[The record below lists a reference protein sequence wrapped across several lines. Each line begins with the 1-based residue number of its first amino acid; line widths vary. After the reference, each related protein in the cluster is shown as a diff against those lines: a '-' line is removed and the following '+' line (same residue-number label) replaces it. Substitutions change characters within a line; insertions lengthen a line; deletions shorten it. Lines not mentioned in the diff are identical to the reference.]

1 MSDYIL
7 TYTKEHFSPIEPN
20 SASIN
25 INDIAHSLSLMCRAN
40 GHIKRFFSVAQHSIN
55 CAKEAK
61 ERNYSKKVQ
70 LACLLHDGSEA
81 YLADI
86 TRPVKKHLEHYL
98 EFEKTLQNAIYKKFL
113 PEILSEEDKK
123 QVDSVDDCM
132 LYHEFIALLGEKLF
146 DLEPEIRSNPS
157 FDFIDFYEVEC
168 EYIDIFKELTSYK

>member
-7 TYTKEHFSPIEPN
+7 TYSKEHFSPINPKEK
-20 SASIN
+20 SIN

-40 GHIKRFFSVAQHSIN
+40 GHIKNFFSVAQHSIN

-98 EFEKTLQNAIYKKFL
+98 GFEKNLQNAIYKKFL
-113 PEILSEEDKK
+113 PENLSEEEKL
-123 QVDSVDDCM
+123 QVNSVDDCM

-146 DLEPEIRSNPS
+146 NTEPEIKSNPS
-157 FDFIDFYEVEC
+157 FEFVDFNKVES
-168 EYIDIFKELTSYK
+168 EFLSIFKELTNA